1 MKQFWSVWVKYS
13 QNLNELPAGKFLKP
27 TVLIVADEVFTMT
40 DALLKQQAKTS
51 VPNSVMES
59 TLLVR
64 RSQDTLSQKQRKE

>member
-1 MKQFWSVWVKYS
+1 
-13 QNLNELPAGKFLKP
+13 
-27 TVLIVADEVFTMT
+27 VLIVADEVFTMT

-64 RSQDTLSQKQRKE
+64 RSQDTLAQKQRKE